1 MGKWYNRNMT
11 TTDLKDVLNGLHD
24 LPTPVTKWEVDT
36 GADATGDDAVWV
48 WAILEDAI
56 LDQLSREGLGR
67 LRESIRDAVSRAAE
81 NPAPWVYVRF
91 RTVSEV

>member
-1 MGKWYNRNMT
+1 MT
-11 TTDLKDVLNGLHD
+11 TADVTHLLNGLHD
-24 LPTPVTKWEVDT
+24 LPAPVSKWEVDT

-67 LRESIRDAVSRAAE
+67 LRE
-81 NPAPWVYVRF
+81 VYGMR
-91 RTVSEV
+91 